1 MLEKFINIFE
11 GADHFYGQAK
21 RINNPRSVKV
31 EVDATTQKGTVTKE
45 LWQKHLDGVDPQL
58 GIAPLKKDSTCKWG
72 AIDIDKNNYDYQE
85 LLNKIRKLKLPL
97 IMFRSKSGRAHVYM
111 FMKNFHDA
119 GEVKHVMKKL
129 AAKIGV
135 ADILDRIYPMQ
146 TNMDNVEYG
155 SWLNMPYFD
164 YEEGSTYAYT
174 DDFED
179 ATIEQFFE
187 MHEKYAQEKLTKF
200 LQEEIESVKKP
211 KKIKQKTIE
220 DFFLPCTKNA
230 LKDGNGKIKTAN
242 RNDLLH
248 HIYSWCK
255 NSMDKGIKK
264 IPEFSNFDSRQLLH
278 HFNKNYLDEP
288 LEEKEINNTI
298 LKSENKEYNY
308 LCKRPEIKRFCDV
321 AACTRHICGITPEKA
336 LEVANA
342 KEAMGHIVEYTS
354 NPPMYFEHTE
364 VQNGKEMKL
373 IRVEM
378 SGSELIN
385 KEKWTNKLSDAGQFP
400 HPAILD
406 MKAKEFTLMQY
417 SRLEKKVVEIAEEE
431 ADVDYEFKM
440 LVYEFIRKQTVS
452 FEKHALL
459 DNACYVERK
468 TYELHFRIH
477 DFMSYLKSL
486 KRNDHI
492 KSITYKLRKI
502 MKAKKTHGEVY
513 NNITNKRVSCPTW
526 HFKSDPNHYMVKG
539 DGAKEITD
547 EKD

>member
-31 EVDATTQKGTVTKE
+31 EVNATTQKGTVTKE
-45 LWQKHLDGVDPQL
+45 LWQKHLDGVGSQL
-58 GIAPLKKDSTCKWG
+58 GIAPLKKDGTCKWG

-111 FMKNFHDA
+111 FMKNFHEA
-119 GEVKHVMKKL
+119 EEVKHVMKKL

-179 ATIEQFFE
+179 ATLEQFFE
-187 MHEKYAQEKLTKF
+187 MHEKYAQEDLTEF
-200 LQEEIESVKKP
+200 LQEEVESVTKP

-220 DFFLPCTKNA
+220 DFFLPCTINA
-230 LKDGNGKIKTAN
+230 LKDGGGKIKTAN

-248 HIYSWCK
+248 HIFSWCK
-255 NSMDKGIKK
+255 NSMEKGIKK
-264 IPEFSNFDSRQLLH
+264 IPEFSNFDAKQLLH
-278 HFNKNYLDEP
+278 YFNKNYLDEP

-308 LCKRPEIKRFCDV
+308 LCRRPDIKRFCDPS
-321 AACTRHICGITPEKA
+321 ACTRHICGITPEKA
-336 LEVANA
+336 LEIANA
-342 KEAMGHIVEYTS
+342 KEAMGHIVEYKS
-354 NPPMYFEHTE
+354 NPPMFFEHTE
-364 VQNGKEMKL
+364 VKDGKEMKL

-385 KEKWTNKLSDAGQFP
+385 KEKWVNKLADAAQFP

-406 MKAKEFTLMQY
+406 MKPKEFTLMQY
-417 SRLEKKVVEIAEEE
+417 SRLEKKVVEEAPEE

-459 DNACYVERK
+459 DNACYVDRK
-468 TYELHFRIH
+468 THELHFKIS
-477 DFMSYLKSL
+477 DLMSYLKTM
-486 KRNDHI
+486 KINEPIRR
-492 KSITYKLRKI
+492 ITYKLKQVLN
-502 MKAKKTHGEVY
+502 AKKTNGDVY
-513 NNITNKRVSCPTW
+513 NDITKKRVSCPTW
-526 HFKSDPNHYMVKG
+526 HFKSDPNQYMVKG
-539 DGAKEITD
+539 DNAKEITH